1 AEALL
6 GLGDLPAAHDHAVA
20 AVGAPSHDRGRV
32 HRLAMLCRVQ
42 LRQGEADGAA
52 RTAVEMTERARGME
66 SRRLRD
72 RLREVR
78 EHLLASDAADAR
90 EAAALIDGA
99 LRVPL

>member
-1 AEALL
+1 
-6 GLGDLPAAHDHAVA
+6 
-20 AVGAPSHDRGRV
+20 
-32 HRLAMLCRVQ
+32 
-42 LRQGEADGAA
+42 
-52 RTAVEMTERARGME
+52 MTERARGTE

-78 EHLLASDAADAR
+78 EHLLASGAEDAR